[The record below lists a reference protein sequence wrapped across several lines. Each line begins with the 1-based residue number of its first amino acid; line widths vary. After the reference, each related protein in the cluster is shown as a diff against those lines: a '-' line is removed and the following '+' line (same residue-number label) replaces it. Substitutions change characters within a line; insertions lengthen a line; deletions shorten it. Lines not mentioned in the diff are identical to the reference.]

1 MIAPTSYPSPHG
13 SYPSDL
19 TSSVEYFRHLRNS
32 DLRFDVSRNDVKVQ
46 LIRAPG
52 THVELEVGN
61 ATQNIEEMIVFSRE
75 LLTSDTSGSVVVW
88 ITPTSIFNRFASS
101 PPEKL
106 NFGTL
111 PTCHSPTPDEL
122 RTSWNI
128 PPRARSS
135 PRPSGQ
141 HPPSSHASYV
151 IMVHSFDVMPMP
163 GYSTAYAQ
171 MLHAIPSCD
180 GQPFVDEFIPPPPI

>member
-1 MIAPTSYPSPHG
+1 MIAPTSYLSPHG

-88 ITPTSIFNRFASS
+88 ITPTSIFDRFASS

-106 NFGTL
+106 TFATL

-122 RTSWNI
+122 RISSNI

-135 PRPSGQ
+135 
-141 HPPSSHASYV
+141 PPSSHASYV

-163 GYSTAYAQ
+163 GCSTAYAQ
-171 MLHAIPSCD
+171 MLSRIPSWD
-180 GQPFVDEFIPPPPI
+180 GQPFVDESIQPPPI